1 MKDRFLNS
9 LIILTALISSITL
22 TSCKDQKI
30 EGSRTEML
38 EIYDTV
44 NEGEAFS
51 KGKLQHYESKSY
63 NGDKHMETMFYTA
76 GGEAE
81 GRQQFLYKDGEDQPY
96 RSEYFSPA
104 GDLMSYYLYTY
115 DNDWNQQEIKAY
127 DGQTDELL
135 RIETFKY
142 NGDLRTRRDIR
153 NSNNV
158 IQRSFHFEFDQ
169 YGNEAEMI
177 VTEATGDTLA
187 IETYQITLMN
197 AENQWIEKWG
207 FVNDVP
213 STYQVKK

>member
-1 MKDRFLNS
+1 MKDRFLS
-9 LIILTALISSITL
+9 SSIILIALIGSLAI
-22 TSCKDQKI
+22 TSCKDPKV
-30 EGSRTEML
+30 EGSRTEVL

-44 NEGEAFS
+44 NEGEAYS

-63 NGDKHMETMFYTA
+63 NGDKHMETMFYNA
-76 GGEAE
+76 SGEAE
-81 GRQQFLYKDGEDQPY
+81 GRQQFLYKGSMDQPY
-96 RSEYFSPA
+96 RSEYFSPE
-104 GDLMSYYLYTY
+104 GDLMSYYQYTY
-115 DNDWNQQEIKAY
+115 DNKGHQQEIKGY

-135 RIETFKY
+135 RIETFEY

-177 VTEATGDTLA
+177 VTAATGDTLA
-187 IETYQITLMN
+187 METYQITLMD